1 MGSVFL
7 FIKSNTM
14 EKLYTAVVTAKGGRD
29 GHIKSSDGVI
39 DLDMKA
45 PKAMGGEDG
54 FANPELLFAGAWGSC
69 YLGALGSVGKRDGV
83 DVSEATAEVH
93 VSFNQEGETS
103 YQLSAEIH
111 VHIPGLELD
120 KTQKLA
126 DAANKGCPY
135 SKATK
140 GNIETVV
147 KAV

>member
-1 MGSVFL
+1 
-7 FIKSNTM
+7 M

-29 GHIKSSDGVI
+29 GHITSSDGVI
-39 DLDMKA
+39 DLDIKA

-54 FANPELLFAGAWGSC
+54 YPNPELLFAGAWGSC
-69 YLGALGSVGKRDGV
+69 YLGALGSIGKRDGV

-93 VSFNQEGETS
+93 VSFNQESQSS

-111 VHIPGLELD
+111 VHIPGLDLE
-120 KTQKLA
+120 KTQKMA
-126 DAANKGCPY
+126 DAAHKGCPY

-140 GNIETVV
+140 GNIEVLV